1 MFVLICL
8 NCRDP
13 SLTNTP
19 TYHLVCSTMSQTP
32 REERDVEQALGQN
45 QGEELELE
53 KKDEPRQFL
62 EVPKPQWQRRKP
74 SRSPSERSVHHDLEK
89 VHSAADTVGTNA
101 SEYTEATEVTTTTS
115 RPPQPEHRPWYHK
128 INPLRRNP
136 PPVPKE
142 RIISREYYANFFSML
157 IFQWINP
164 FMTTGYK
171 RTVEEN
177 DIWKVNPDRS
187 AEVMMTRLMASFK
200 QRAARNEKRPL
211 MWALYDALRKDIVLG
226 GSCAF
231 FSAMFQVFSPFTTR
245 YLIAFA
251 TESYIANQ
259 TGAPQPNIGR
269 GLGLAFG
276 ITFMQIC
283 QSLATNH
290 FIYRGMIS
298 GGEARAVL
306 INAIFEKTL
315 KISGRAKAGGRA
327 SSDEHVSNGIDVEA
341 EDKGKRPPLKRFV
354 SNKLHPKTG
363 PQVTQDAHHGV
374 SGDGSGWNNGKI
386 INLMSVDTYRVDQ
399 AAGLGHML
407 WTAPVQ
413 VCIVL
418 VLLCVNIGYSALAG
432 YALIV
437 TCMPLLT
444 KAIKSLFKRRKRINK
459 ITDQRVTLTQEILGA
474 VRFVKFFGWESSFLA
489 RLKDIR
495 KREIRSI
502 QILLSIRNAINAL
515 SMAMPVFASM
525 LAFIVYSVTGHDVS
539 SASRIFSSLALFN
552 SLRMPLNLLPLVIG
566 QVTDASASL
575 GRIQEF
581 LLSEEQS
588 DEIDWDDDMDDGIQ
602 IQDATFTWERNQT
615 QENDSTGG
623 PPNKKQMKIEKK
635 AAKQKAAERKKTQ
648 KAGKD
653 ASPGSSTDALSEETA
668 VEPFRLSNV
677 DFTVGKNELIAV
689 IGSVGSG
696 KTSLLAALAGDM
708 RKTGGKLRMAGNR
721 AFCPQYAWIQNTTLK
736 ENVLFGKPYKTKWY
750 NEVIDA
756 CALRPDLSIL
766 PAGDQT
772 EIGERGIT
780 LSGGQKQRLNIARA
794 IYFDADVVLMDDP
807 LSAVDAH
814 VGRHIMDEAICGIMK
829 DKCRILATHQLHVL
843 NRCDRIVWMEEGHI
857 QAIDT
862 FDRLMADSAAFRK
875 LMETTSQEEEVQ
887 KKDGGEEDEADEADE
902 NKKEDKRTKSKKK
915 AAALMQAEER
925 AVKSVSWDVWG
936 AYFRA
941 SGPWIMWPLIFLALV
956 ASQGANIATSLWLSY
971 WVSDKFGESRGF
983 YIGIYATLGL
993 MQAILMFVFATL
1005 LSTSGTNSSRVMLQ
1019 RASESALRAPMSF
1032 FDTTPLGRI
1041 TNRFSKDVDSMDN
1054 NLTDAMRMYFLTLG
1068 MIISVFCL
1076 IIAFFHYFGIALAPL
1091 VIIFLFA
1098 ASYYRSSARELK
1110 RHEALLRSVLFARF
1124 AESVSGVA
1132 SIRAYGLQTY
1142 FKDRVRDAVDQMDSA
1157 YFLTFA
1163 NQRWLSCRLDMI
1175 GNLLVLTVGLLVV
1188 TNNFNVNP
1196 SIAGLVLSYILAI
1209 VQMIQF
1215 TVRQLAEVENNMNAT
1230 ERLHYYGTQ
1239 LEQEAPL
1246 KLKEVPDSWPQSGAI
1261 TFDNVEMRYRAE
1273 LPLVL
1278 QGLNFHIKGG
1288 ERIGIV
1294 GRTGAGKSSIMSAL
1308 FRLSELSGGQIKIDD
1323 VNIAE
1328 VGLQDLRS
1336 RLAIIPQDP
1345 TLFRGTIRSNLDPFN
1360 EHSDL
1365 ALWEALRKADLV
1377 GETQEMGEKQTQTPT
1392 DPTNPL
1398 TPTTDKAQRIQLDS
1412 SVEEEGL
1419 NFSLG
1424 QRQLMALARA
1434 LVRNAQIIVC
1444 DEATSSVDFE
1454 TDEKIQRTMRLGF
1467 AGKTVLCIAHR
1478 LKTIINYDR
1487 ICVMDQG
1494 QIAELDTPI
1503 NLFEQGGIFR
1513 GMCDK
1518 SHIVREDFF
1527 RES

>member
-1 MFVLICL
+1 
-8 NCRDP
+8 
-13 SLTNTP
+13 
-19 TYHLVCSTMSQTP
+19 MSRSP
-32 REERDVEQALGQN
+32 NEEKDIEQALGQN
-45 QGEELELE
+45 QGEEGELE
-53 KKDEPRQFL
+53 RRDEPRQYL

-74 SRSPSERSVHHDLEK
+74 SRTSSERSVHHDLEK
-89 VHSAADTVGTNA
+89 VTSAADTVGTNA
-101 SEYTEATEVTTTTS
+101 SDYTEATEITTTPS
-115 RPPQPEHRPWYHK
+115 RPLQPEHRPWHHR
-128 INPLRRNP
+128 INPLRNNP

-142 RIISREYYANFFSML
+142 RIVSREYNANILSL
-157 IFQWINP
+157 LTFQWINP

-177 DIWKVNPDRS
+177 DIWLVNPDRGS
-187 AEVMMTRLMASFK
+187 EVMMERLMTSFK
-200 QRAARNEKRPL
+200 KRAARNEKRPL
-211 MWALYDALRKDIVLG
+211 IWAVYDTVRTDFLIG
-226 GSCAF
+226 GTCAF

-245 YLIAFA
+245 YLIQFA
-251 TESYIANQ
+251 TEAYIAQQNG
-259 TGAPQPNIGR
+259 TPGPGIGG

-283 QSLATNH
+283 QSTATNH
-290 FIYRGMIS
+290 FIYRGMMS

-315 KISGRAKAGGRA
+315 KISGRAKAGGKA
-327 SSDEHVSNGIDVEA
+327 LADEGVSNGIDEPA
-341 EDKGKRPPLKRFV
+341 EDKGERPALKRFV

-363 PQVTQDAHHGV
+363 PKMTGDVGKGV
-374 SGDGSGWNNGKI
+374 FGDGSGWNNGKI
-386 INLMSVDTYRVDQ
+386 VGLMSVDTYRVDQ

-407 WTAPVQ
+407 WTAPIQ
-413 VCIVL
+413 VCVVL
-418 VLLCVNIGYSALAG
+418 VVLCINIGYSALAG

-437 TCMPLLT
+437 ICMPLLT
-444 KAIKSLFKRRKRINK
+444 KAIKSLFVRRKKINS
-459 ITDQRVTLTQEILGA
+459 ITDKRVTLTQEILGA

-495 KREIRSI
+495 KREIRAI
-502 QILLSIRNAINAL
+502 QVLLSIRNAINAV
-515 SMAMPVFASM
+515 SMSMPVFASM
-525 LAFIVYSVTGHDVS
+525 LAFIVYSVTGHNVS

-566 QVTDASASL
+566 QVTDAAASL

-588 DEIDWDDDMDDGIQ
+588 DEIDWDDNMEDGVQ
-602 IQDATFTWERNQT
+602 VLGSSFTWERNAT
-615 QENDSTGG
+615 QENDNAG
-623 PPNKKQMKIEKK
+623 PPNKKQMKMNKK
-635 AAKQKAAERKKTQ
+635 AAKQKAKDRKSLQ
-648 KAGKD
+648 KLGQA
-653 ASPGSSTDALSEETA
+653 GSSGSFSDTGSDETA
-668 VEPFRLSNV
+668 VEPFKLSNI

-708 RKTGGKLRMAGNR
+708 RRTGGKIRMSGSR
-721 AFCPQYAWIQNTTLK
+721 AFCPQYAWIQNATLK

-794 IYFDADVVLMDDP
+794 IYFDADIVLMDDP

-843 NRCDRIVWMEEGHI
+843 SRCDRIIWMEDGHI

-862 FDRLMADSAAFRK
+862 FDRLMADSVDFRK
-875 LMETTSQEEEVQ
+875 LMETTSQEDDVQ
-887 KKDGGEEDEADEADE
+887 KKGDGEEDEEEVVEADVT
-902 NKKEDKRTKSKKK
+902 KKEDKRTKSKKK
-915 AAALMQAEER
+915 AVALMQAEER

-936 AYFRA
+936 AYIGA
-941 SGPWIMWPLIFLALV
+941 SGSWFMWPLIFLALI

-971 WVSDKFGESRGF
+971 WVSDKFGQPRGF
-983 YIGIYATLGL
+983 YIGIYAMLGAL
-993 MQAILMFVFATL
+993 QAILMFTFATL
-1005 LSTSGTNSSRVMLQ
+1005 LSTCGTTSSKVMLQ
-1019 RASESALRAPMSF
+1019 KALESVLRAPMPF

-1054 NLTDAMRMYFLTLG
+1054 NLTDAMRMYFLTLA

-1091 VIIFLFA
+1091 LIIFLFA
-1098 ASYYRSSARELK
+1098 SSYYRASARELK
-1110 RHEALLRSVLFARF
+1110 RHEALLRSVVFARF
-1124 AESVSGVA
+1124 SESVSGVA
-1132 SIRAYGLQTY
+1132 SIRAYGLQSY
-1142 FKDRVRDAVDQMDSA
+1142 FRERVRDAVDQMDSA

-1163 NQRWLSCRLDMI
+1163 NQRWLSTRLDMI

-1230 ERLHYYGTQ
+1230 ERIHYYGSQ

-1246 KLKEVPDSWPQSGAI
+1246 KLKEVLDSWPQSGAI

-1278 QGLNFHIKGG
+1278 QGLSFQIRGG
-1288 ERIGIV
+1288 ERVGIV

-1308 FRLSELSGGQIKIDD
+1308 FRLTELSGGQIKIDD

-1365 ALWEALRKADLV
+1365 ALWDALRKADLV
-1377 GETQEMGEKQTQTPT
+1377 GETQEVNEKTTPA
-1392 DPTNPL
+1392 
-1398 TPTTDKAQRIQLDS
+1398 TPTTPTTPNTDRGQRIHLDS
-1412 SVEEEGL
+1412 PVEEEGL

-1503 NLFEQGGIFR
+1503 NLFERGGIFR

-1518 SHIVREDFF
+1518 SHIVRDDFF
-1527 RES
+1527 RDS